1 MNTASQLQLSRLKR
15 AKQNRYNPLPSITDP
30 TQITRKLDAFEVG
43 YLKDAVNI
51 WDSLEQRDDLIRTVI
66 SKRKKS
72 IGRQGWTVLIHD
84 DITPAQRSE
93 AEQHATALEYFYQN
107 LRCENALDRAERGG
121 FKLLCRQMMDA
132 IGKRFAVHEIVW
144 KLGRTAAPAVAEG
157 ASPDASSKSAPSDP
171 SAVEDSPSSSFP
183 PFPSVS
189 NASSRPSR
197 SSREQP
203 PQPSTLHPQL
213 TATFRFVPLSFFEN
227 TTGDLRYL
235 EDESAVTGTPLQ
247 PGAWM
252 ITVGEGLMFAT
263 ATAWILKNLTLN
275 DWLLYSERNGRPG
288 LRGITSATPNSDEWK
303 ALESALNEI
312 LHGSTVVHSTTD
324 DVKVIDLAAGNHIP
338 FPELVDR
345 IDRHIAALWRGA
357 DLSTISRDR
366 GYGASLQEKETA
378 ALEED
383 DAAILT
389 ETLNEYVDQW
399 VIRYLFGDDV
409 QPLANVKVLVT
420 PEENTTADLQIDDF
434 LYRTG
439 APLALVETLNRYG
452 RSLPKPGEATLQVGM
467 TSTASQI
474 NPPSLPSSP
483 FLRDLRVRFA
493 PPSYPGSAHPATAH
507 VPNSEDAHDCEMG
520 SAAVSR
526 AEFGVPPNSPVPS
539 RDSSPLDC
547 AGTTALSSE
556 QSRLLSAAETSA
568 QLQITDSQLPVT
580 NSSVSPSLPPFPS
593 VENSDPLPA
602 SGGFSPQPS
611 AFTIFQTDW
620 LQLSPYGDFPHPRG
634 LQRVDREAA
643 DIMVKRFNSFRGKL
657 GRLFGGAPF
666 YIGHP
671 DTPHASDLADKKAYG
686 WVMELDAREDGIY
699 GRVKWSPAGLDLLKN
714 AHFKYLSPYWEAQQL
729 SSDAGRSLFRPT
741 NLISVGLTNQ
751 PNLPVKPLANSGRTD
766 ASSVDEAASPEPP
779 VEALSQTL
787 SNLLDCAGTTALSPK
802 QARPLPIESAVEHQS
817 PVTNEA
823 PPLPQLPPL
832 THVENPCSFAIN
844 PSLPPF
850 PSVENSA
857 SRLPDLRVRSLAFD
871 SLHTTSITNS
881 IAHRRHERLHFQ
893 TRRERLH
900 NAVRSKMR
908 LGLTYDEAWDNIRQ
922 ENPNLFMND

>member
-1 MNTASQLQLSRLKR
+1 MNLNSQLHLARLKR
-15 AKQNRYNPLPSITDP
+15 AKAARYNPLPSVSDP
-30 TQITRKLDAFEVG
+30 TQITRRLDAFEVG
-43 YLKDAVNI
+43 HLKDAVNI
-51 WDSLEQRDDLIRTVI
+51 WDSLEQRDDLIRTVV

-84 DITPAQRSE
+84 DVTPTQRAE
-93 AEQHATALEYFYQN
+93 AEQHAAALEYFYQN

-144 KLGRTAAPAVAEG
+144 RMGSAGVPPAEFGV
-157 ASPDASSKSAPSDP
+157 PPNSSL
-171 SAVEDSPSSSFP
+171 
-183 PFPSVS
+183 
-189 NASSRPSR
+189 NNSSRNAPDLICQMKNARCSMLNEKNIA
-197 SSREQP
+197 SA
-203 PQPSTLHPQL
+203 STEPNLL

-235 EDESAVTGTPLQ
+235 ESETAIEGTPLA

-288 LRGITSATPNSDEWK
+288 LRGITSATPDSDEWK
-303 ALESALNEI
+303 AIESALNEI
-312 LHGSTVVHSTTD
+312 LNGSTVVHSTTD

-399 VIRYLFGDDV
+399 VIRYLFGNET
-409 QPLANVKVLVT
+409 QTLANVKVLVT

-439 APLALVETLNRYG
+439 APLSLVETLNRYG
-452 RSLPKPGEATLQVGM
+452 RSLPRPGEPTLQL
-467 TSTASQI
+467 
-474 NPPSLPSSP
+474 PPTHNHTLTPTLQGGRTGVPRESFSSP
-483 FLRDLRVRFA
+483 LLRDLRVRYES
-493 PPSYPGSAHPATAH
+493 PSYRGSAHPAVAH
-507 VPNSEDAHDCEMG
+507 VPNPEDAHDCDAG
-520 SAAVSR
+520 SINTGIHAGER
-526 AEFGVPPNSPVPS
+526 AVPS
-539 RDSSPLDC
+539 RDSSHPPIVAASCESAALI
-547 AGTTALSSE
+547 TTQPTPNHKTEIRTQSAVENSPSSLSS
-556 QSRLLSAAETSA
+556 LA
-568 QLQITDSQLPVT
+568 
-580 NSSVSPSLPPFPS
+580 S
-593 VENSDPLPA
+593 VENSPSA
-602 SGGFSPQPS
+602 SSASSVVNDFSPQPS
-611 AFTIFQTDW
+611 SFSLLQGDY

-634 LQRVDREAA
+634 LQRVDPEAA
-643 DIMVKRFNSFRGKL
+643 DLMVKRFNSFRGKL

-686 WVMELDAREDGIY
+686 WVMELEAREDGIY
-699 GRVKWSPAGLDLLKN
+699 GRVKWSQAGLDLLKN
-714 AHFKYLSPYWEAQQL
+714 AHFKYLSPYWEAQQI
-729 SSDAGRSLFRPT
+729 SSDTGRPLFRPT

-751 PNLPVKPLANSGRTD
+751 PNLPVKPLANSETK
-766 ASSVDEAASPEPP
+766 S
-779 VEALSQTL
+779 LSETL
-787 SNLLDCAGTTALSPK
+787 PNPLECAGTTALSPE
-802 QARPLPIESAVEHQS
+802 QARLLSTEPLLVAPKQGEGGSAVKLCAQNSHPFDRRTS
-817 PVTNEA
+817 
-823 PPLPQLPPL
+823 
-832 THVENPCSFAIN
+832 HVALNH
-844 PSLPPF
+844 
-850 PSVENSA
+850 
-857 SRLPDLRVRSLAFD
+857 
-871 SLHTTSITNS
+871 LHTTSITNS
-881 IAHRRHERLHFQ
+881 IAHRRRERLHFQ
-893 TRRERLH
+893 TRREHLQ
-900 NAVRSKMR
+900 NAVKSQMR
-908 LGLTYDEAWDNIRQ
+908 LGLTYDEAWDNIRK
-922 ENPNLFMND
+922 ENPSLFTND